1 MTNTDNDKPKII
13 KLLKDI
19 QHFQTYVNQVTKT
32 VTDDPNQVSKHGNN
46 EVIRCRKTVGQVQ

>member
-32 VTDDPNQVSKHGNN
+32 VTDDPN
-46 EVIRCRKTVGQVQ
+46 